1 MGLLNRSKKDA
12 PSGTRGAAGAKVKKP
27 KPPRGAR
34 LKQMR
39 QVFGVTRQSDP
50 RLVPYLLIAFFTPF
64 MLLLALGLLID
75 QPFLLGLIGFMLGLL
90 AAVVVFGKRVQ
101 ATAYAGVEGQ
111 AGAAAAVLQ
120 SMRGDW
126 RVTPAAG
133 FNREQEMV
141 HRVLGRPGVILVA
154 EGVPGGAHRGTKNL
168 IANEK
173 KRVTKVIGDTPVY
186 DVLVGDEEGMVPLR
200 GLEKHL
206 MRLPRNIKGK
216 QVNALDVRLKAL
228 GTAALP
234 IPKGPMPKGGR
245 MPRGKVR

>member
-1 MGLLNRSKKDA
+1 
-12 PSGTRGAAGAKVKKP
+12 VKKP

-126 RVTPAAG
+126 RSPRRPASTVSRRWSTACWG
-133 FNREQEMV
+133 AQRHPRRGGRARRRAPRHQEPHRQREEAR
-141 HRVLGRPGVILVA
+141 H
-154 EGVPGGAHRGTKNL
+154 
-168 IANEK
+168 
-173 KRVTKVIGDTPVY
+173 KVIGDTPVY
-186 DVLVGDEEGMVPLR
+186 DVLSVTRRAWSRSAGSR
-200 GLEKHL
+200 STSCAC
-206 MRLPRNIKGK
+206 RATSR
-216 QVNALDVRLKAL
+216 ASR
-228 GTAALP
+228 
-234 IPKGPMPKGGR
+234 
-245 MPRGKVR
+245 